1 LEALVK
7 SREPSN
13 DKSETSASHSRLRA
27 LGRAVGGSIDAI
39 RSKVSTKNQT
49 SGDISKQ
56 RLSAVLW
63 NDRTVRAAQETNA
76 RSAHDAQLT
85 SSAGDH
91 ASPVAEAAS
100 SAAEAAARALEAAAV
115 LYAAAQGD
123 PRARIDTPRPSDAM
137 RARIEATNAR
147 VAAKAPAM
155 PKGIAPSLKAAE
167 LVDHE
172 GSVELLDPSELL
184 DQDTLASLQP
194 PRATPPPPPK
204 PQRAARSGPPPLPPT
219 SAAPAAGAEPS
230 RSEPPPPPARAAA
243 PPPAAAPPS
252 RPAPPAALDEEEHD
266 EDEEPICT
274 RSMARLLAGQGHR
287 TRALRIYDALLAAN
301 GSDESLR
308 AEAEALRRAG

>member
-13 DKSETSASHSRLRA
+13 EKSETSASHSRLRA
-27 LGRAVGGSIDAI
+27 LGRAVGGSLDAI
-39 RSKVSTKNQT
+39 RSVVSSKNQT

-63 NDRTVRAAQETNA
+63 NDAQETTV
-76 RSAHDAQLT
+76 RSAQRDGQLA
-85 SSAGDH
+85 SSAGDQP
-91 ASPVAEAAS
+91 SPVAEAAS

-115 LYAAAQGD
+115 LYAAAQGA
-123 PRARIDTPRPSDAM
+123 PRARVDTPRPSDAM
-137 RARIEATNAR
+137 RARIEAANAR
-147 VAAKAPAM
+147 VAAKAPVM
-155 PKGIAPSLKAAE
+155 PKGIAPPLKAAE

-172 GSVELLDPSELL
+172 GSVELLDPAELL

-194 PRATPPPPPK
+194 ARPTPPPPPK
-204 PQRAARSGPPPLPPT
+204 PQRAARSGPPPLPPKSAPPP
-219 SAAPAAGAEPS
+219 SAAPPS
-230 RSEPPPPPARAAA
+230 AAAA
-243 PPPAAAPPS
+243 PPPKAAVPAAPVV
-252 RPAPPAALDEEEHD
+252 DEEEHD

-301 GSDESLR
+301 GGDEGLR
-308 AEAEALRRAG
+308 EEAEALRRAG